1 MLLDQQYK
9 LIQKEDLR
17 YPQHKHYL
25 HQLFRLVYNK
35 LYKNLQKLL
44 DHIALK
50 PNNQFFLN
58 HNYDIL
64 VLPYLQENTRFVL
77 ILPDGKNTHYKDNKG

>member
-1 MLLDQQYK
+1 VVDIFLTEAQNLEMLLGQQCK
-9 LIQKEDLR
+9 LIHKEDLQ
-17 YPQHKHYL
+17 YPRHKHYL
-25 HQLFRLVYNK
+25 HQLFRPVYNK

-58 HNYDIL
+58 HN
-64 VLPYLQENTRFVL
+64 
-77 ILPDGKNTHYKDNKG
+77 